1 MRKFK
6 IIDIIP
12 SFGIFLDEEIE
23 AENACEAAEEVMMQ
37 ICDNIGNYIDIE
49 FDEIYDEED
58 EEDEVN
64 SMTADEIIQCLEC
77 VSSYEKGPGVEIT
90 QYDNQFLLQKED
102 IDTLLAYIKELKGE

>member
-1 MRKFK
+1 MRKF
-6 IIDIIP
+6 IIKDIIS
-12 SFGIFLDEEIE
+12 SFGLFLDEEIE

-37 ICDNIGNYIDIE
+37 ICDDIGNYIDIE
-49 FDEIYDEED
+49 FDEIYDEEG
-58 EEDEVN
+58 EVN

-102 IDTLLAYIKELKGE
+102 IDTLLAYIKELKGEK